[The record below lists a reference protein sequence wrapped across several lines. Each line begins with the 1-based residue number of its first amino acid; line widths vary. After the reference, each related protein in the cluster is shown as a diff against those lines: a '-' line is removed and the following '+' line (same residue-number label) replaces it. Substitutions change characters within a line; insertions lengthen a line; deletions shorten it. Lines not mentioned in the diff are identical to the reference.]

1 MKCSELISHLEQI
14 RRGYGDIDVRVDS
27 DLFSDHATRD
37 VTSIGMLEFYVRDIQ
52 ALVIGMYPGEVPNV
66 RRVVLYVGNEPK
78 YLAS

>member
-14 RRGYGDIDVRVDS
+14 RRAYGDIDVRVDS

-52 ALVIGMYPGEVPNV
+52 ALVIGMYPTEGPNV

-78 YLAS
+78 YLAN

>member
-14 RRGYGDIDVRVDS
+14 RRCYGDIDVRVDS

-52 ALVIGMYPGEVPNV
+52 ALVIGMYPSEGPNV

-78 YLAS
+78 YLAN